1 LQGFQRE
8 LNRIYRPKFDRYW
21 SKTKDFAHVLTGIC
35 PEKIFRPFFLNVR
48 RKTFST
54 SPRSPTLLGKIVA
67 KKKFLQ
73 GIIGFRR
80 AILADT
86 PLIKRG

>member
-1 LQGFQRE
+1 MHVLTE
-8 LNRIYRPKFDRYW
+8 ICPKKFFDRYFNW
-21 SKTKDFAHVLTGIC
+21 FVSGKFFFPPVFECLGKNIGQ
-35 PEKIFRPFFLNVR
+35 KIFL
-48 RKTFST
+48 
-54 SPRSPTLLGKIVA
+54 
-67 KKKFLQ
+67 LQ